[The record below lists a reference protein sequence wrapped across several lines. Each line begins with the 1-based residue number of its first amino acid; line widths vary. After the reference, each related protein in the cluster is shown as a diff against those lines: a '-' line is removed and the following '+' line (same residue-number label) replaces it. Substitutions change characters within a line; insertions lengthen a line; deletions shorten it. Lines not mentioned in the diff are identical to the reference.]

1 MKTTMTPDERRRRE
15 ALLADEQR
23 FDALLEAAMRVPVEA
38 SAGGQSQAAP
48 RPRPRWPAF
57 AAVAA
62 SMVLAAGLWLGLQGR
77 PATDVSPLGSEVIA
91 HILHEPAALSVTA
104 GTVPEREFDEVL
116 RRGRAGLAQPVGRV
130 SYAKLCPF
138 RGEMVAHFVVQG
150 EKGPVTVMLLPHEEV
165 DGPTPI
171 DEEGFV
177 GTIVPMEGGGSAAIV
192 GMPDEDIE
200 LIQDRLQQAVRWRL

>member
-1 MKTTMTPDERRRRE
+1 MKTTMTPEERRRRE
-15 ALLADEQR
+15 ALLADERR
-23 FDALLEAAMRVPVEA
+23 FDALLQAALRVPVDA
-38 SAGGQSQAAP
+38 SAGGQPQAAP

-62 SMVLAAGLWLGLQGR
+62 SMLLAAGLWLGLQGR
-77 PATDVSPLGSEVIA
+77 PATDVSPLGAEIVA
-91 HILHEPAALSVTA
+91 HILHEPASLAVTA
-104 GTVPEREFDEVL
+104 STVPAQEFDEVL
-116 RRGRAGLAQPVGRV
+116 RRGRAGLTQPVGSV

-165 DGPTPI
+165 NGPTPI

-192 GMPDEDIE
+192 GTPDEDIE
-200 LIQDRLQQAVRWRL
+200 IIRDRLQQAVRWRL